1 MISIT
6 KDLKSFIEDCND
18 EIMIYG
24 AGNSGYW
31 TGYYM
36 NICKVDFS
44 CYLDKEIKDE
54 GTLFNGKP
62 ILLPSNKLKEYN
74 GKRIRIFVSIAKY
87 QSAVYDLLE
96 LSQQYGFY
104 AQCYIPLDY
113 DIQVMDQKDKQE
125 TYAINAS
132 LGYFRKQQFKGSIPT
147 ILSNDC
153 MAGGI
158 YKTLGIPMISPTINV
173 GILGDDFIKLCENPK
188 HYFDI
193 ELDSFEMGRLTQHID
208 GMPNFLDLPCS
219 RVDDITIYWAH
230 TKPDGRF
237 LERWNIMRKK
247 VNYDNMIFCMGNQ
260 RIEISY
266 SAWKQ
271 FSMLKQRRLAIMY
284 DDRYATAINGR
295 DAIIANRKFYFT
307 RMDTPIENFFDILGW
322 INEEISNE

>member
-18 EIMIYG
+18 ELMIYG

-36 NICKVDFS
+36 NKCQVDFS
-44 CYLDKEIKDE
+44 CYLDNGIKDE
-54 GTLFNGKP
+54 GTLLNGKP

-74 GKRIRIFVSIAKY
+74 GKMIRIFVSITAY

-96 LSQQYGFY
+96 SSQKYGFY

-113 DIQVMDQKDKQE
+113 SLSELGQKDRKE
-125 TYAINAS
+125 TYAINAT
-132 LGYFRKQQFKGSIPT
+132 LGYFRKQLFNGSIPT

-153 MAGGI
+153 TAGSI
-158 YKTLGIPMISPTINV
+158 YQTLGLPMASPTINA
-173 GILGDDFIKLCENPK
+173 GLLDDDFIKLCRNPK

-193 ELDSFEMGRLTQHID
+193 ELDSFEMGRMACWNSLRPWSVD
-208 GMPNFLDLPCS
+208 SPCS
-219 RVDDITIYWAH
+219 RIDDITIYWGH
-230 TKPDGRF
+230 TKPGDAF

-247 VNYDNMIFCMGNQ
+247 VNYDNMIFCMSNL
-260 RIEISY
+260 RIENSY

-271 FSMLKQRRLAIMY
+271 FSTLKQRHLAIMY
-284 DDRYATAINGR
+284 DNKYVTAINGG
-295 DAIIANRKFYFT
+295 DAVIVKQFIRP
-307 RMDTPIENFFDILGW
+307 DTPIENYFDLLGW
-322 INEEISNE
+322 INEGNIK